1 MSDFAGLGAARV
13 PAAHDPLSAWRQGVF
28 VSVGLQDFV
37 AGHLDKLRGT
47 DVDGVTFE
55 GPVDNVDVDS
65 AAVVLFRAALGS
77 GREVLQGHDWCT
89 EVLTAP
95 SLTFSSPAALTLR
108 LCERKNNSFLISIC

>member
-1 MSDFAGLGAARV
+1 
-13 PAAHDPLSAWRQGVF
+13 VF
-28 VSVGLQDFV
+28 QQRMILCQHGDKGCSSQLAFRTSLLVT
-37 AGHLDKLRGT
+37 LDKLRDT

-89 EVLTAP
+89 EV
-95 SLTFSSPAALTLR
+95 
-108 LCERKNNSFLISIC
+108 